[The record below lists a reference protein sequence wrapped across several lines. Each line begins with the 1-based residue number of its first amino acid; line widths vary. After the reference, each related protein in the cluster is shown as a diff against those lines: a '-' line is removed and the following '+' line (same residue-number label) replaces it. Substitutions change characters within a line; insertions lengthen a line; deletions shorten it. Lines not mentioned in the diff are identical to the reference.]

1 MPDTNSATEELGGS
15 TTVSSIDTSPISN
28 DVLKVADEL
37 LTQCYRDFPYDGFS
51 RNFMD
56 SLDSSNSSGKGNCV
70 WFSRWFINQF
80 HKEVEATNNG
90 LGIYLA
96 IKLPNPSVNNPAN
109 HAIVL
114 LEHND
119 TTYYIEL
126 AGADSTVRQV
136 GSHFTDHYGDCNRI
150 LRHDNTICHERKVD
164 DAWKAKCSTKREKL
178 RMITLVFRL
187 SIKFLVPG

>member
-90 LGIYLA
+90 I
-96 IKLPNPSVNNPAN
+96 
-109 HAIVL
+109 L
-114 LEHND
+114 L
-119 TTYYIEL
+119 L
-126 AGADSTVRQV
+126 SSQ
-136 GSHFTDHYGDCNRI
+136 
-150 LRHDNTICHERKVD
+150 
-164 DAWKAKCSTKREKL
+164 
-178 RMITLVFRL
+178 TLV
-187 SIKFLVPG
+187 SIIPQTTPLYFLNIMIQPIILN